1 MSSESHL
8 ETSTPTGGEPAIDWT
23 DKIMRSGWLP
33 ALVGALCY
41 LFSLGGGFVRDD
53 PAIIESNPR
62 VKQLTDA
69 RAIWLTDWW
78 ATYVEPGAD
87 SPSPLRDRLY
97 RPLSL
102 FTFAVQY
109 SLHGMTPW
117 AFHLANVLMHALMC
131 RLVWR
136 LAQRIINDRA
146 IASVAAM
153 IFAVHP
159 IHAEAVCELVGRAE
173 ILVAIGLTTGLLAAT
188 PASGLPG
195 IARTCGAAFAFF
207 LALLAKESAICYLP
221 FVAALWIHRRGRSA
235 EKDFWLAVLAR
246 LPILLLPVL
255 AYFWLRYV
263 ALEGQ
268 FIRPELTSVLL
279 NPLKDTS
286 ALERLNGVLIILG
299 HYARLMLVPLN
310 LSSDYSYAI
319 VDPRAGVSA
328 MTVLGAAVAVG
339 AIVLAGRWAVAAM
352 RVRPRVPMSVYGL
365 LAVLF
370 LGSYA
375 LISNVF
381 VLIGVSLGERLFYWP
396 SVPVCIGLGILL
408 VRAARLAQSRR
419 TALIW
424 QGAISVI
431 LILFA
436 ARAALRCL
444 DWRSPYELYRS
455 DHAAY
460 PQNVRNAQNY
470 ARQLIFMCSQM
481 PKSQQRD
488 QWLIEADGAL
498 AKALTLHPNY
508 PQALQQ
514 RGLAAEMR
522 GETGR
527 AIQYYEMALQ
537 FGEEPT
543 ARARLG
549 MLRGGGPAGDAQ
561 LAEFERR
568 MQANPNDPAAY
579 IEAGRFMLAR
589 RNGPQAFSYFESAAN
604 LAPDSAAAVGGC
616 AQALLIQGKHA
627 AALPF
632 LEKAVELDPRDW
644 RSHTNLMAV
653 TIRSDPARALK
664 HAKAAVELQPGDFTA
679 LANCA
684 EAHVANGDK
693 DAALQCFQDA
703 LKALSAGDPNRASI
717 EARIAQIQK

>member
-1 MSSESHL
+1 MNKSL
-8 ETSTPTGGEPAIDWT
+8 
-23 DKIMRSGWLP
+23 RSGWFP
-33 ALVGALCY
+33 ALIGALCY

-53 PAIIESNPR
+53 PAIIENNPR
-62 VKQLTDA
+62 VKQLTDL

-78 ATYVEPGAD
+78 ASYVEPGAD
-87 SPSPLRDRLY
+87 GPSSLRDRLY

-136 LAQRIINDRA
+136 LAQRIIDDPA

-188 PASGLPG
+188 PANGLPG
-195 IARTCGAAFAFF
+195 MTRTFGAALAFF

-221 FVAALWIHRRGRSA
+221 FLAAMWIHRRDRVAGR
-235 EKDFWLAVLAR
+235 DFWRGVLAR
-246 LPILLLPVL
+246 LPILLLPL
-255 AYFWLRYV
+255 IAYFWMRYV
-263 ALEGQ
+263 ALDGQ
-268 FIRPELTSVLL
+268 LIRPVLTSVLL
-279 NPLKDTS
+279 NPLKDTT

-299 HYARLMLVPLN
+299 HYARLMLTPVK

-319 VDPRAGVSA
+319 VDPRAGASA
-328 MTVLGAAVAVG
+328 MTVLGAAVAIG
-339 AIVLAGRWAVAAM
+339 SIVLAGRWLFEAM
-352 RVRPRVPMSVYGL
+352 RGRPGATMPGYGL

-396 SVPVCIGLGILL
+396 SVPACIALGILS
-408 VRAARLAQSRR
+408 VHTIRAAQSRR
-419 TALIW
+419 AALDW
-424 QGAISVI
+424 QAAVTIVLIS
-431 LILFA
+431 FA
-436 ARAALRCL
+436 GRAALRSL

-488 QWLIEADGAL
+488 QWLMEADGAL
-498 AKALTLHPNY
+498 AKALALHPNY

-522 GETGR
+522 GEAGK
-527 AIQYYEMALQ
+527 AVQYYEMALQ

-543 ARARLG
+543 AQARLRV
-549 MLRGGGPAGDAQ
+549 LRGGGVAGDARI
-561 LAEFERR
+561 AEFERR
-568 MQANPNDPAAY
+568 IQANPNDADAY
-579 IEAGRFMLAR
+579 IEAGRAMLAR
-589 RNGPQAFSYFESAAN
+589 RNGPQAFSYFESAAKV
-604 LAPDSAAAVGGC
+604 APDSAAAVGGC
-616 AQALLIQGKHA
+616 AQALLIQGKHVE
-627 AALPF
+627 ALPY
-632 LEKAVELDPRDW
+632 LEKAVELDPRAAGILP
-644 RSHTNLMAV
+644 ST
-653 TIRSDPARALK
+653 TGAL
-664 HAKAAVELQPGDFTA
+664 
-679 LANCA
+679 
-684 EAHVANGDK
+684 
-693 DAALQCFQDA
+693 
-703 LKALSAGDPNRASI
+703 
-717 EARIAQIQK
+717 